1 MPTPDLP
8 APMSMTRRRALTAL
22 GLAGAGVAGVA
33 GLAACTGDKSPI
45 WNGSTGDGDKPA
57 ETPPKATVTISGPA
71 ADTKDVPASAEIVF
85 AATEAVQTT
94 VSLKDANGAEVPG
107 AMHPDGAG
115 WLPEKALAF
124 GATYTATVTATGDDG
139 KAVTATSTFTTMAK
153 PTKLV
158 GISSFLADNAVI
170 GVGMVLIFK
179 TSRDIAKADRAA
191 VQRRLMVETQPLQE
205 GIWTWYTARE
215 LHWRPKTFWQAGTQI
230 NVTVRAGGLPMGGGY
245 YGRRDSTLVCK
256 VGPDLQ
262 LRVDDKTHKMTVH
275 KDGKVI
281 KTIPVSLGR
290 PTMPSSSGTMII
302 IEKKRNTVFDTMDAP
317 NPANRY
323 RTPVEY
329 AQRMTWGGEFIHAA
343 PWSVQHQGRR
353 NVSHGC
359 VNVSMANAAWL
370 FANTLVGTPITTK
383 GTPRELDYGNGWTD
397 WDKTWEQ
404 YVKGSAI
411 PYVPPADPTPD
422 PSTAPSTDPSATPS
436 PAVSGTPSA

>member
-1 MPTPDLP
+1 
-8 APMSMTRRRALTAL
+8 MSMTRRRALTAL

-71 ADTKDVPASAEIVF
+71 ADAKNVPASAEIVF

-139 KAVTATSTFTTMAK
+139 KPATATSTFTTMAK

-329 AQRMTWGGEFIHAA
+329 
-343 PWSVQHQGRR
+343 QGRR

-411 PYVPPADPTPD
+411 PYVPPADPAPD
-422 PSTAPSTDPSATPS
+422 PSTTPSTDPSATPS